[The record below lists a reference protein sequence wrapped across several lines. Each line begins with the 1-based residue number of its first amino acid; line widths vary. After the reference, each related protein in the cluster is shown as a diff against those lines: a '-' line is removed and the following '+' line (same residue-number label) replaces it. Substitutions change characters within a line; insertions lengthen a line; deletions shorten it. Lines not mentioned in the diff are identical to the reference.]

1 MLFSYI
7 CKRFHPRMAAKAA
20 WNGIRDRNK
29 AIRARKRPMPKTN
42 ANKYGYFD
50 TSRREYVITN
60 PRTPV
65 KWINYIGGLAFGGFV
80 DHTGGALICKGDPA
94 LNRIVKYLPQAP
106 ASDFKGETL
115 YLRIPDGH
123 GGYTLFSPFFVPTLE
138 PYDLFECHVGLGY
151 SRFVSILH
159 GVRTEVTVFVPR
171 GESREIR
178 DIRITNIGGGE
189 LEIDAI
195 PVVEYTHFDALKQFT
210 NADWVPQTMQSR
222 AVRQEDGRLVLTQ
235 FAFMK
240 RDTAVNGF
248 TSNGPVSSFESDR
261 RRFLGDNEYGTWRAP
276 LSLAE
281 PELGNHEAH
290 RGDNIG
296 ALLHHLGTFRPGE
309 TKRLIVQLFQA
320 KSVDA
325 DAADIERFRDEATVD
340 AAFAALRLHW
350 ESYLNV
356 FQAVTPDA
364 NLNAMVN
371 VHNPY
376 QCAITKNWSRDLS
389 LYQLGFGGRGLGF
402 RDSSQDT
409 MGVVAH
415 DPAGALDLILK
426 LLSVQRRDGSA
437 MHQFFPSTM
446 EATVGDAHEMPDRPQ
461 YYGDDHLW
469 IVLAV
474 CAWIKETGDVS
485 LLDRVVP
492 FYEKGPDRKTPLEQA
507 TVKEHLRRA
516 IAFTWENRGRH
527 GLPLLGF
534 ADWKDPMNL
543 PAGAESNFVAPQ
555 FGRALLDLIGLAE
568 FTGDAAA
575 AEECRDLHAEMKD
588 IVNREAWDGAWYIRY
603 FDHDGAPIGSHANM
617 RGKIFI
623 NAQSWNVM
631 AGFAEGERARRAL
644 ESVNTHLNTAN
655 GIKLSVPGYDHYDPA
670 LGGISTYPPG
680 AKENGGIFL
689 HANPWVMIA
698 ETMVGHGDRA
708 FAYYNQIC
716 PAFKNDRI
724 DEFEVEPYVYPQNIL
739 GNEHPQFGLGRNS
752 WLSGTASWTY
762 QAATQYILGVRADYE
777 GLRIDPCIPHAWEG
791 FTVTRVFRGA
801 TYRIEVR
808 NPGRATKGLR
818 SMTVDGEPVTGN
830 LIIPRGPGLHRVV
843 AMMGA

>member
-1 MLFSYI
+1 M
-7 CKRFHPRMAAKAA
+7 PTAK
-20 WNGIRDRNK
+20 
-29 AIRARKRPMPKTN
+29 

-50 TSRREYVITN
+50 TVRREYVITN

-80 DHTGGALICKGDPA
+80 DHTGGSLICKGDPA

-115 YLRIPDGH
+115 YLRLRDGK
-123 GGYTLFSPFFVPTLE
+123 GGLRVFSPFFVPTLDG
-138 PYDLFECHVGLGY
+138 YDLYECHVGLGY
-151 SRFVSILH
+151 SRFVSLFH
-159 GVRTEVTVFVPR
+159 GVKTEVTVFVPR

-178 DIRITNIGGGE
+178 DIRVTNLTGRE
-189 LEIDAI
+189 VEIDAV

-222 AVRQEDGRLVLTQ
+222 ALHADDGTLVLTQ
-235 FAFMK
+235 YAFMK
-240 RDTAVNGF
+240 RDTAVNCF
-248 TSNGPVSSFESDR
+248 TSNRPVSSFESDR
-261 RRFLGDNEYGTWRAP
+261 RHFLGDNEYGTWREPMA
-276 LSLAE
+276 LAN

-296 ALLHHLGTFRPGE
+296 ALMHHLGAFAPGE
-309 TKRLIVQLFQA
+309 TKRLIVQLSQA
-320 KSVDA
+320 KSAAA
-325 DAADIERFRDEATVD
+325 DAADIARFRDEATVD

-350 ESYLNV
+350 DSYLAV
-356 FQAVTPDA
+356 FQVATPDA

-389 LYQLGFGGRGLGF
+389 LYQLGFGGRGIGF

-415 DPAGALDLILK
+415 DATGALDLLLK

-446 EATVGDAHEMPDRPQ
+446 VATVGDSLEIPGRPQ

-485 LLDRVVP
+485 VLSRDVP
-492 FYEKGPDRKTPLEQA
+492 FYEKWPDGAPREHASVL
-507 TVKEHLRRA
+507 EHLRRA
-516 IAFTWENRGRH
+516 LTFTWENRGRH

-534 ADWKDPMNL
+534 ADWKDPVNL

-555 FGRALLDLIGLAE
+555 FGRALLDMIGLSE
-568 FTGDAAA
+568 TLGDAAE
-575 AEECRDLHAEMKD
+575 AERYRALHAEMKA
-588 IVNREAWDGAWYIRY
+588 IVNEETWDGAWYIRY
-603 FDHDGAPIGSHANM
+603 FDHNGAPIGSHANTY
-617 RGKIFI
+617 GKIFI

-631 AGFAEGERARRAL
+631 AHFAEGERARRAL
-644 ESVNTHLNTAN
+644 DSVNAHLNTAN
-655 GIKLSVPGYDHYDPA
+655 GIKLSVPGYNGFDEA

-698 ETMVGHGDRA
+698 ETIVGNGDRA
-708 FAYYNQIC
+708 FAYYNQIS

-739 GNEHPQFGLGRNS
+739 GDEHPQFGLGRNS
-752 WLSGTASWTY
+752 WLSGTASWAY
-762 QAATQYILGVRADYE
+762 QAATQYILGIRPDFG
-777 GLRIDPCIPHAWEG
+777 GLVVDPCIPRKWEG
-791 FTVTRVFRGA
+791 FTATRVFRGA
-801 TYRIEVR
+801 TYTIEVR
-808 NPGRATKGLR
+808 NPRHVSKGVASL
-818 SMTVDGEPVTGN
+818 TVDGETISGN
-830 LIIPRGPGLHRVV
+830 VVFKTGPGPHRVV
-843 AMMGA
+843 VTLGG